1 MYSVVEFYERRAP
14 PILREQYTHNAY
26 LEILSEHWDDECE
39 KELNQLLQT
48 PNRISSYAML

>member
-1 MYSVVEFYERRAP
+1 MDSVVEFYERRAP